1 MPFKIPVLMY
11 HSVSND
17 FDRLSIS
24 INNFEKH
31 VRILK
36 LMKFNIIS
44 FDDDFK
50 KYKKPLIITFDD
62 GYEDNFIN
70 ALPIL
75 LKNNIVATCFLVSDL
90 LGGHNVWDENKIF
103 FKKKKLMN
111 HNQIG
116 HWLSHGMKIGSH
128 SSSHLNLVD
137 IDINKASQEIIN
149 SKKKLESYFGTS
161 IKVFS
166 YPYGSY
172 NDEISKIVLNNYQM
186 AVTTKRSRYILGK
199 HRENL
204 IPRVHVN
211 NNTNLFKFFLKIN
224 SIYEDLLYK
233 N

>member
-31 VRILK
+31 IRILK

-90 LGGHNVWDENKIF
+90 LGRHNVWDE
-103 FKKKKLMN
+103 KK
-111 HNQIG
+111 
-116 HWLSHGMKIGSH
+116 
-128 SSSHLNLVD
+128 D
-137 IDINKASQEIIN
+137 I
-149 SKKKLESYFGTS
+149 L
-161 IKVFS
+161 
-166 YPYGSY
+166 
-172 NDEISKIVLNNYQM
+172 
-186 AVTTKRSRYILGK
+186 
-199 HRENL
+199 
-204 IPRVHVN
+204 
-211 NNTNLFKFFLKIN
+211 
-224 SIYEDLLYK
+224 
-233 N
+233 